1 MIRYLPF
8 RQREFVLNIEFYFNI
23 SPASYTLCW
32 GDGIDIFLC
41 IRNRLDNPDLSIEG
55 IADQVGVSRVHF
67 YRKMKDLT
75 GQAPRDFIKY
85 VRLKEAA
92 RMLSE
97 KKLDITGVSV
107 ATGFKS
113 LSAFST
119 NFKILYGVS
128 PTTWLRQRE
137 DGELAD
143 EELAEE
149 QEGVKDTNTEVH
161 NAEDAEGTV
170 ETNADMDTVA
180 DVAVGEP
187 MTSEADVDEPTESM
201 DVAEDLEDQKEDA
214 ATSAAT

>member
-1 MIRYLPF
+1 M
-8 RQREFVLNIEFYFNI
+8 
-23 SPASYTLCW
+23 
-32 GDGIDIFLC
+32 
-41 IRNRLDNPDLSIEG
+41 
-55 IADQVGVSRVHF
+55 
-67 YRKMKDLT
+67 
-75 GQAPRDFIKY
+75 
-85 VRLKEAA
+85 
-92 RMLSE
+92 
-97 KKLDITGVSV
+97 KKLDVTGVSV

-149 QEGVKDTNTEVH
+149 REGEKDTNTEVH

-187 MTSEADVDEPTESM
+187 MTSEADVDEPTESIG
-201 DVAEDLEDQKEDA
+201 VAEDLEDQKEDG
-214 ATSAAT
+214 TDSEETEKVIE